1 MLNTLLLLILVTAR
15 IVYNLARGNKFQ
27 WLREIDLLGG
37 QGYNVAWFERKRDI
51 SGEYIRYIFYRDQLL
66 VYRETVVVLEEL
78 LLMSFHYTFTGNAIL
93 TL

>member
-15 IVYNLARGNKFQ
+15 IVYNLAWGNKFQ
-27 WLREIDLLGG
+27 WLREIDLLSG

-51 SGEYIRYIFYRDQLL
+51 SGEYSFFYRDQLL
-66 VYRETVVVLEEL
+66 VNRETVVILKEL
-78 LLMSFHYTFTGNAIL
+78 PVMSFHYTFTGNAVL